1 VKAIAGEDGVAVC
14 RSLLDGIDDDGEGE
28 LQSRVTEG
36 RCTGEKCRT
45 LRVVRYVIFRCS
57 EFASPHVFIVPYC
70 AGQCTSVVLSRLY
83 YLKLTLPL

>member
-1 VKAIAGEDGVAVC
+1 MKAIAGEDGVAVC

-45 LRVVRYVIFRCS
+45 LRAVR
-57 EFASPHVFIVPYC
+57 HHM
-70 AGQCTSVVLSRLY
+70 
-83 YLKLTLPL
+83 

>member
-36 RCTGEKCRT
+36 RCTGEKFRT
-45 LRVVRYVIFRCS
+45 LRTAKHATFYSYKF
-57 EFASPHVFIVPYC
+57 
-70 AGQCTSVVLSRLY
+70 VLPNV
-83 YLKLTLPL
+83 LTVAYSAV